1 MSIISFGGI
10 NKSLLYIILAGVF
23 KVLNQYIYGF
33 IYIECFYPMNIYRIL
48 YNAIIDPNKKDFPR
62 HRVFDPIFSYI
73 GVIIISF
80 CSSQKN
86 NKDEN
91 EDIIESKLELNLIHE
106 DTYNFL
112 ETQNSAF
119 VLIKVII
126 LWVIEENLL
135 LIFIDIFQDLDFS
148 CFELI
153 FISIIFS
160 KKFYF
165 KLYAH
170 QIIGIAIS
178 VGVSFSSR
186 IYNLILSMTS
196 EQKEEDK
203 TFYQR
208 YPLLFF
214 FIILYLL
221 LILLRSYVNTQIKIL
236 MDLKFVSSRTLLIS
250 YGFIGFCM
258 CLLAG
263 IFTSCVPCFDF
274 INNYVC
280 KMNYGDKMY
289 YDHFL
294 NYAESWKNML
304 VRLIIIIL
312 GAITFFFDKHYCVMI
327 IKYYTPIHQIF
338 SFFVQY
344 FIEKTFLLIFTPI
357 FFPEDLFPNENQLK
371 KFLLDES
378 IDIASIFGLLIYL
391 EMIELNFCGFNFN
404 LKKNIIIRGKEE
416 YKNALKIKRQIKEGN
431 FSSFDDEGTE
441 F

>member
-1 MSIISFGGI
+1 MSIITFGGI
-10 NKSLLYIILAGVF
+10 NKSLLYIILAGVL
-23 KVLNQYIYGF
+23 KVLNQYTYGF
-33 IYIECFYPMNIYRIL
+33 IYIGCLYQMNFYRIL
-48 YNAIIDPNKKDFPR
+48 YNAIIDSNKTDFPR
-62 HRVFDPIFSYI
+62 HRVFDTLFSYI
-73 GVIIISF
+73 GVIILSYCI
-80 CSSQKN
+80 SQKN
-86 NKDEN
+86 NKDEH
-91 EDIIESKLELNLIHE
+91 EDLMESKLELNLIHE
-106 DTYNFL
+106 DTYNYF
-112 ETQNSAF
+112 ETQNSMF
-119 VLIKVII
+119 VLIKIII

-135 LIFIDIFQDLDFS
+135 LIFVDIFQDLDFS

-214 FIILYLL
+214 FILLYLL

-236 MDLKFVSSRTLLIS
+236 MDLKFVTSRALLIF
-250 YGFIGFCM
+250 YGIIGFFM

-263 IFTSCVPCFDF
+263 IFTSFVPCFDF

-294 NYAESWKNML
+294 NYIESWQNIL
-304 VRLIIIIL
+304 VRLIVILL
-312 GAITFFFDKHYCVMI
+312 GAITFFFDKYYCIMI
-327 IKYYTPIHQIF
+327 IQNYTPIHPIF
-338 SFFVQY
+338 SFFIQY

-357 FFPEDLFPNENQLK
+357 FFPDDFFPKRNQFK

-378 IDIASIFGLLIYL
+378 VDIASIIGLLIYL
-391 EMIELNFCGFNFN
+391 EMIELNFCGLNFN

-416 YKNALKIKRQIKEGN
+416 YKNSLKIKRQIKEGN